1 MADTADVIVIG
12 AGVHGASLAFH
23 LASRGVR
30 VTVVERAG
38 VAAGA
43 TGRSSGLVRVYYDL
57 LAEARLGW
65 EAQAWFREWDQ
76 RVGGECGFTVTG
88 FLWIEPAAHLD
99 RVKANSAS
107 HRAIGV
113 DSTVVDADEIR
124 RLAPGLAAE
133 DDVAAYEPNSGYADP
148 SMTAASF
155 MAAAKARGAR
165 LMTGA
170 EVTAIHQTGGRV
182 TGIATTKGDVDA
194 PVIVNAAGGWA
205 RRVGALAGMDL
216 PLRIWRHDTGYIGVP
231 ATVPGPIPVVIDVAN
246 EMYFRPEGG
255 DMVLVGL
262 EDDNQI
268 GRDDPD
274 RDTADAAAD
283 FQDRAAERIIR
294 RVPGMIDG
302 AFRISHSGQDGLTPD
317 QRAILGPVGSQGPDG
332 FFLDCGHSGTGFKT
346 APVVGLGMSEWILDG
361 APQSADLTPF
371 AFSRYAGGK
380 LLRGEH
386 GEETTWK

>member
-371 AFSRYAGGK
+371 AFSRYAEGK

>member
-30 VTVVERAG
+30 VTVVERAS

-57 LAEARLGW
+57 FAEASLGW
-65 EAQAWFREWDQ
+65 KAQAWFREWGQ

-88 FLWIEPAAHLD
+88 FLWIEPASRLD
-99 RVKANSAS
+99 RVNANSAS
-107 HRAIGV
+107 HRAMGV
-113 DSTVVDADEIR
+113 DSTVLDADDIR
-124 RLAPGLAAE
+124 RVAPGFA
-133 DDVAAYEPNSGYADP
+133 VADEVAVYEPYSGHADP
-148 SMTAASF
+148 SMTTASLIS
-155 MAAAKARGAR
+155 AAKARGAR

-170 EVTAIHQTGGRV
+170 EVTAIRQTGGRV
-182 TGIATTKGDVDA
+182 TGVSTTKGDVDA

-216 PLRIWRHDTGYIGVP
+216 PIRIWRHDTGYIGVP
-231 ATVPGPIPVVIDVAN
+231 ASVPWRFPVVIDVAN

-283 FQDRAAERIIR
+283 FQDRAAERIVR

-371 AFSRYAGGK
+371 AFSRYAEGK